1 MNKSPIPVVD
11 FITYMRVIKNRTAQ
25 TTAKYEHDLCM
36 FLRHVAATRDGLK
49 PGTEEYL
56 TYDISGIDFDFIKTI
71 SSNDILEFLYH
82 KKSDD
87 HNEAHA
93 IARRLS
99 SIKSF
104 FKYLTVSKHILD
116 ENPAV
121 NIETPPQKNALPRFL
136 SLDESL
142 ALINA
147 VNSDTESKTRVRDYA
162 IIVLFLNSGIR
173 LSELTGINITDIDDE
188 FRSLRVLGKGA
199 KERTVYLN
207 DASQNALKAYI
218 HVRALDTEIKPEDSR
233 ALFISGH
240 HRRISNTMVQKI
252 VYKYLS
258 AAGLSNG
265 HYSVHKLRHTAA
277 TLMYRSGEV
286 DVRVLKDIL
295 GHEQLNTT
303 QIYTHVSNKQ
313 MEKAMDANPLSQIG
327 LKKSKDTSENK

>member
-1 MNKSPIPVVD
+1 MNKSPRPVVD

-36 FLRHVAATRDGLK
+36 FLRHVAATREGLK
-49 PGTEEYL
+49 PGTEEYQN
-56 TYDISGIDFDFIKTI
+56 YDISGIDIDFIKTI
-71 SSNDILEFLYH
+71 TSNDVLSFLYH

-87 HNEAHA
+87 HNESHA

-104 FKYLTVSKHILD
+104 FKYFTVSKHILE
-116 ENPAV
+116 ENPAA
-121 NIETPPQKNALPRFL
+121 NIETPPQKNTLPRFL

-147 VNSDTESKTRVRDYA
+147 VNSDTESKTRARDYA

-207 DASQNALKAYI
+207 DSCKNALKAYI

-233 ALFISGH
+233 ALFISSH

-258 AAGLSNG
+258 AAGLSGG

-327 LKKSKDTSENK
+327 ITNSGNTSKNK